1 MPNLK
6 KRPCFYANLVYWF
19 MCLYSVATYFYYEG
33 SRRRVNTS
41 EACSSLKVN
50 QPLLI
55 NTLSCLLQTLHSS
68 SSAPAS
74 HLAFSA
80 QLSPRSPARN
90 RHLSPGEILM
100 GLQGPCRSNYVEQ
113 LLSLTGPRLPGG
125 ERESTRRAKLAY
137 FWQNT
142 QHAWV
147 QITPSFITAAGGI
160 NAAARRRHPKF
171 NLEKYSTLAFW

>member
-1 MPNLK
+1 
-6 KRPCFYANLVYWF
+6 
-19 MCLYSVATYFYYEG
+19 MCLYSVATHFYYEG
-33 SRRRVNTS
+33 SQRRVNTS

-74 HLAFSA
+74 HPAFST

-125 ERESTRRAKLAY
+125 ARIYQASKTRLLLTKHSTRVATNNAIIHYRRCG
-137 FWQNT
+137 
-142 QHAWV
+142 
-147 QITPSFITAAGGI
+147 IAGEI

-171 NLEKYSTLAFW
+171 NLEKYSTLAFR